1 VYEEVGLRVHNLQYF
16 GSQSWPFP
24 HSLMIAYTAD
34 YLDGE
39 IRVDESEIADA
50 RWFGPATRGR
60 RRRSKSRSPPSSST
74 PTGPAERGEVPA
86 FSIYCRAI

>member
-1 VYEEVGLRVHNLQYF
+1 VHNLKYF

-39 IRVDESEIADA
+39 IRVDPDEIADA
-50 RWFGPATRGR
+50 RWFGPGDEWPDMTV
-60 RRRSKSRSPPSSST
+60 T
-74 PTGPAERGEVPA
+74 V
-86 FSIYCRAI
+86 SIAAALLKANRPGG